1 MAMSSILSNLGGFCC
16 RRSTCLSVT
25 VWGGMKTA
33 LQNVGTIIIRK
44 PAGTNGKKRVFA
56 GLIEYLL
63 RNTFEGYVE
72 K

>member
-1 MAMSSILSNLGGFCC
+1 
-16 RRSTCLSVT
+16 VT

-44 PAGTNGKKRVFA
+44 PAGTNGKKRVLA